1 MWPASAAKRRVGR
14 GWPEPGAARCTI
26 WRWEE
31 PPESQLDGDCADL
44 LSTWPRDLLDEI
56 VDLTALRTA
65 CEQPEVL
72 RDHAARR
79 LDALG
84 CRRRLRGRL
93 LLQPVVRALDRRPA
107 L

>member
-1 MWPASAAKRRVGR
+1 
-14 GWPEPGAARCTI
+14 
-26 WRWEE
+26 
-31 PPESQLDGDCADL
+31 L

-84 CRRRLRGRL
+84 CRR
-93 LLQPVVRALDRRPA
+93 
-107 L
+107 